1 MSQRKRLI
9 ESMQTMSQR
18 KNGQE
23 NTSVKSDNK
32 LFGDE
37 KIVTIELTINQLIY
51 CQGMETEL
59 ETLRAQNA
67 QLLADNKQWAE
78 YSAHIEN
85 ESKTLKEQLE
95 TLLNNRFKL
104 FSRFTKQTA

>member
-1 MSQRKRLI
+1 MYQNNKQ
-9 ESMQTMSQR
+9 ES
-18 KNGQE
+18 E
-23 NTSVKSDNK
+23 NKIVNK

-51 CQGMETEL
+51 CQGMEEEL
-59 ETLRAQNA
+59 ITLRAQNA

-78 YSAHIEN
+78 YSAHIEKEN
-85 ESKTLKEQLE
+85 KTIKEQIE

>member
-1 MSQRKRLI
+1 MSQKRRLI
-9 ESMQTMSQR
+9 ESMNTMASKQESENKIV
-18 KNGQE
+18 KNE
-23 NTSVKSDNK
+23 NK

-37 KIVTIELTINQLIY
+37 KIVTIELTLSELIY

-59 ETLRAQNA
+59 ITLRAQNA

-85 ESKTLKEQLE
+85 ESFTLKGQLE
-95 TLLNNRFKL
+95 TLLKSRFNL
-104 FSRFTKQTA
+104 FGRFTKQTA

>member
-1 MSQRKRLI
+1 MN
-9 ESMQTMSQR
+9 TMSS
-18 KNGQE
+18 KHESE
-23 NTSVKSDNK
+23 NKIVNK

-37 KIVTIELTINQLIY
+37 KIVTIELTLSELIY
-51 CQGMETEL
+51 CQGMENEL
-59 ETLRAQNA
+59 ITLRAQNA
-67 QLLADNKQWAE
+67 QLTADNKQWAV

-95 TLLNNRFKL
+95 NLLNNRFKL